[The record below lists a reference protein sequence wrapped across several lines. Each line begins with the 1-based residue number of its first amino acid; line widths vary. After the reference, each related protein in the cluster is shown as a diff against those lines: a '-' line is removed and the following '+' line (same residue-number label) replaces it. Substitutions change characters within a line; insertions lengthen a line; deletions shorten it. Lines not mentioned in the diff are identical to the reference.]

1 MIRTENLTP
10 HQMQNWLLQG
20 RLFYSQS
27 SYLSNN
33 WPRQRQSQFIESIML
48 GIPLAPIFVSENWQ
62 GHYILLDGLN
72 RVKSILGF
80 IDGGY
85 QLNKLSILKDYNKRF
100 FKDLPYYMQ
109 NKLAY
114 CKLDICIIPVNTD
127 QSVVA
132 SVLKRV
138 NYPNTSIHKEQVID
152 VLNTF
157 QKK

>member
-1 MIRTENLTP
+1 MIRTEKMTP
-10 HQMQNWLLQG
+10 HQMQEWLQNGTLS
-20 RLFYSQS
+20 YSQS
-27 SYLSNN
+27 LCSLAN
-33 WPRQRQSQFIESIML
+33 WPRQRQCQLIESIML

-62 GHYILLDGLN
+62 GHYILIDGLN
-72 RVKSILGF
+72 RVKSILVF

-85 QLNKLSILKDYNKRF
+85 QLNNLSILKDYNKSF
-100 FKDLPYYMQ
+100 FYDLPYYMQ

-114 CKLDICIIPVNTD
+114 CKLDICVIPVNTD

-138 NYPNTSIHKEQVID
+138 NFPNTSIHKEQVID